1 MEQTSPR
8 MAEIDWLASVLFEK
22 LAECHE
28 NLGIVLADYIKFYLT
43 RGISFH
49 FKNGKMIF
57 FDIGAVGGDIRYS
70 DILIFDISCFE
81 QGICRHLIERK
92 SCHFI

>member
-1 MEQTSPR
+1 MPTRETR
-8 MAEIDWLASVLFEK
+8 IFA
-22 LAECHE
+22 
-28 NLGIVLADYIKFYLT
+28 FYLA

-70 DILIFDISCFE
+70 DILIFDISCLE
-81 QGICRHLIERK
+81 QGICCHLIEREA
-92 SCHFI
+92 CHFI